1 MKKRSTLVSVL
12 ASTAL
17 IACGGGEPAQ
27 TADSAG
33 SAGATAA
40 PAAAP
45 PPAMGEMTMPSWF
58 QVDNE
63 ARTVSMTIT
72 AGSTT
77 ENNNWNFNGVTK
89 GAMTITVPE
98 GYTVTVELVN
108 NDPIMAHSLGIST
121 ETSSF
126 SGAPEPVPAFPGAI
140 TENPTSMVDAT
151 MPGETE
157 SIQFIVNQAG
167 NYSMMCYTPGHALT
181 GMWVYFNVSAD
192 GSVGVQQ

>member
-1 MKKRSTLVSVL
+1 MKKRFTLVSVL

-27 TADSAG
+27 TSNSAG

-58 QVDNE
+58 QVDND

-77 ENNNWNFNGVTK
+77 ENNSWNFNGVTK

-108 NDPIMAHSLGIST
+108 NDPVMAHSLGIST

-126 SGAPEPVPAFPGAI
+126 SGAPDPVPAFPGAI
-140 TENPTSMVDAT
+140 TSNPASMMEST
-151 MPGETE
+151 MPGQRE
-157 SIQFIVNQAG
+157 SIQFTVDEPG
-167 NYSMMCYTPGHALT
+167 NYSMVCYIAGHALT

-192 GSVGVQQ
+192 GLVGVQQ

>member
-1 MKKRSTLVSVL
+1 
-12 ASTAL
+12 
-17 IACGGGEPAQ
+17 
-27 TADSAG
+27 
-33 SAGATAA
+33 
-40 PAAAP
+40 
-45 PPAMGEMTMPSWF
+45 MGEMTMPSWF
-58 QVDNE
+58 QVDND

-77 ENNNWNFNGVTK
+77 ENNYWNFNGVTK

-108 NDPIMAHSLGIST
+108 NDPVMAHSLGIST

-140 TENPTSMVDAT
+140 TSNPASMMEST
-151 MPGETE
+151 MPGQRE
-157 SIQFIVNQAG
+157 SIQFTVDQAG
-167 NYSMMCYTPGHALT
+167 NYSMVCYIAGHALT

-192 GSVGVQQ
+192 GLVGVQQ

>member
-1 MKKRSTLVSVL
+1 MKKRFTLVSVL

-17 IACGGGEPAQ
+17 IGCGGGEPAQ
-27 TADSAG
+27 PPE
-33 SAGATAA
+33 ATISSA
-40 PAAAP
+40 PAAE
-45 PPAMGEMTMPSWF
+45 PPAASREMTIPSWF

-72 AGSTT
+72 AGSTN
-77 ENNNWNFNGVTK
+77 ENNYWNFNGATK

-108 NDPIMAHSLGIST
+108 DDPVMAHSLGISA

-126 SGAPEPVPAFPGAI
+126 SGAPDPEPVFPGAV
-140 TENPTSMVDAT
+140 TSNPTSMIDST
-151 MPGETE
+151 MPGQRE
-157 SIQFIVNQAG
+157 SIQFTVDQAG
-167 NYSMMCYTPGHALT
+167 NYSMVCYIAGHALT
-181 GMWVYFNVSAD
+181 GMWVYFNVSGD

>member
-1 MKKRSTLVSVL
+1 MKKRFTLVSVL

-27 TADSAG
+27 TSNSAG
-33 SAGATAA
+33 SAGAT
-40 PAAAP
+40 AAP

-77 ENNNWNFNGVTK
+77 ENNSWNFNGVTK

-140 TENPTSMVDAT
+140 TSNPASMMEST
-151 MPGETE
+151 MPGQRE

>member
-1 MKKRSTLVSVL
+1 MKKRFTLVSVL

-27 TADSAG
+27 TSNSAG
-33 SAGATAA
+33 SAVATAA

-45 PPAMGEMTMPSWF
+45 PPAMGAMTMPSWF
-58 QVDNE
+58 QVDND

-77 ENNNWNFNGVTK
+77 ENNYWNFNGVTK

-98 GYTVTVELVN
+98 GYTITVELVN
-108 NDPIMAHSLGIST
+108 NDPVMAHSLGIST

-140 TENPTSMVDAT
+140 TSNPASMMEST
-151 MPGETE
+151 MPGQRE
-157 SIQFIVNQAG
+157 SIQFTVDQAG
-167 NYSMMCYTPGHALT
+167 NYSMVCYIAGHALT

-192 GSVGVQQ
+192 GLVGVQQ

>member
-1 MKKRSTLVSVL
+1 MKKRFTLVSVL

-27 TADSAG
+27 PSNSAG

-58 QVDNE
+58 QVDND

-77 ENNNWNFNGVTK
+77 DNNYWNFNGVTK

-98 GYTVTVELVN
+98 GYTITVELVN
-108 NDPIMAHSLGIST
+108 NDPVMAHSLGIST
-121 ETSSF
+121 QTSSF

-140 TENPTSMVDAT
+140 TSNPASMMEST
-151 MPGETE
+151 MPGQRE
-157 SIQFIVNQAG
+157 SIQFTVDQAG
-167 NYSMMCYTPGHALT
+167 NYSMVCYITGHALT

-192 GSVGVQQ
+192 GLVGVQQ

>member
-1 MKKRSTLVSVL
+1 MKKRSTLISVL
-12 ASTAL
+12 ASTTL

-27 TADSAG
+27 TSDAAG
-33 SAGATAA
+33 SASPAVA

-45 PPAMGEMTMPSWF
+45 PPATSEMTMPWF

-72 AGSTT
+72 AGSTN
-77 ENNNWNFNGVTK
+77 ENNSWNFNGAIK
-89 GAMTITVPE
+89 GGMTITVPE
-98 GYTVTVELVN
+98 GYAVTVELVN

-126 SGAPEPVPAFPGAI
+126 SGAPEPVPAFPGAM
-140 TENPTSMVDAT
+140 TSNPSSMMEST
-151 MPGETE
+151 MPGQRE
-157 SIQFIVNQAG
+157 SIQFTVDQAG
-167 NYSMMCYTPGHALT
+167 NYSMVCYIAGHALT

>member
-1 MKKRSTLVSVL
+1 MMKKSPLISVL

-27 TADSAG
+27 TSDSAG
-33 SAGATAA
+33 SSGPAAA

-45 PPAMGEMTMPSWF
+45 PPATGEMTMPSWF

-72 AGSTT
+72 AGSTN
-77 ENNNWNFNGVTK
+77 ENNSWNFNGAIK
-89 GAMTITVPE
+89 GGMTITVPE
-98 GYTVTVELVN
+98 GYAVTVELVN

-126 SGAPEPVPAFPGAI
+126 SGAPEPVPAFPGAM
-140 TENPTSMVDAT
+140 TSNPSSMMEST
-151 MPGETE
+151 MPGQRE
-157 SIQFIVNQAG
+157 SIQFTVDQAG
-167 NYSMMCYTPGHALT
+167 NYSMVCYIAGHALT

-192 GSVGVQQ
+192 GSMGVQQ

>member
-1 MKKRSTLVSVL
+1 MKKRFTLVSVL
-12 ASTAL
+12 ASMAL

-27 TADSAG
+27 TSNSAG

-40 PAAAP
+40 LAAAP

-58 QVDNE
+58 QVDND

-77 ENNNWNFNGVTK
+77 ENNYWNFNGVTK

-98 GYTVTVELVN
+98 GYTITVELVN
-108 NDPIMAHSLGIST
+108 NDPVMAHSLGIST

-140 TENPTSMVDAT
+140 TSNPASMMEST
-151 MPGETE
+151 MPGQRE
-157 SIQFIVNQAG
+157 SIQFTVDQAG
-167 NYSMMCYTPGHALT
+167 NYSMVCYITGHALT

-192 GSVGVQQ
+192 GLVGVQQ

>member
-1 MKKRSTLVSVL
+1 M
-12 ASTAL
+12 AL

-27 TADSAG
+27 TSNSAG

-40 PAAAP
+40 LAAAP

-58 QVDNE
+58 QVDND

-77 ENNNWNFNGVTK
+77 ENNYWNFNGVTK

-98 GYTVTVELVN
+98 GYTITVELVN
-108 NDPIMAHSLGIST
+108 NDPVMAHSLGIST
-121 ETSSF
+121 QTSSF

-140 TENPTSMVDAT
+140 TSNPASMMEST
-151 MPGETE
+151 MPGQRE
-157 SIQFIVNQAG
+157 SIQFTVDQAG
-167 NYSMMCYTPGHALT
+167 NYSMVCYITGHALT

-192 GSVGVQQ
+192 GLVGVQQ

>member
-1 MKKRSTLVSVL
+1 MKKRFTLVSVL

-27 TADSAG
+27 TSNSAG
-33 SAGATAA
+33 SAGVT
-40 PAAAP
+40 AAP

-58 QVDNE
+58 QVDND

-77 ENNNWNFNGVTK
+77 ENNSWNFNGVTK

-108 NDPIMAHSLGIST
+108 NDPVMAHSLGIST

-140 TENPTSMVDAT
+140 TSNPASMMEST
-151 MPGETE
+151 MPGQRE
-157 SIQFIVNQAG
+157 SIQFTVDQAG
-167 NYSMMCYTPGHALT
+167 NYSMVCYIAGHALT

-192 GSVGVQQ
+192 GLVGV

>member
-1 MKKRSTLVSVL
+1 MKKRFTLVSVL

-27 TADSAG
+27 TSNSAG

-58 QVDNE
+58 QVDND

-77 ENNNWNFNGVTK
+77 ENNSWNFNGVTK

-108 NDPIMAHSLGIST
+108 NDPVMAHSLGIST

-126 SGAPEPVPAFPGAI
+126 SGAPDPVPAFPGAI
-140 TENPTSMVDAT
+140 TSNPASMMEST
-151 MPGETE
+151 MPGQRE
-157 SIQFIVNQAG
+157 SIQFTVDEPG
-167 NYSMMCYTPGHALT
+167 NYSMVCYIAGHALT

>member
-1 MKKRSTLVSVL
+1 MKKRFTLVSVL
-12 ASTAL
+12 ASMAL
-17 IACGGGEPAQ
+17 MACGGGEPAQ
-27 TADSAG
+27 TSDSAG
-33 SAGATAA
+33 SVAA
-40 PAAAP
+40 PAAAS

-63 ARTVSMTIT
+63 AHTVSMTIT

-77 ENNNWNFNGVTK
+77 ENNYWNFNGVTK

-108 NDPIMAHSLGIST
+108 NDPVMAHSLGIST

-140 TENPTSMVDAT
+140 TSNPASMMEST
-151 MPGETE
+151 MPGQRE
-157 SIQFIVNQAG
+157 SIQFTVDQAG
-167 NYSMMCYTPGHALT
+167 NYSMVCYIAGHALT

>member
-1 MKKRSTLVSVL
+1 MKKRFTLVSVL

-27 TADSAG
+27 TSNSAG
-33 SAGATAA
+33 SAGAT
-40 PAAAP
+40 AAP

-58 QVDNE
+58 QVDND

-77 ENNNWNFNGVTK
+77 ENNYWNFNGVTK

-108 NDPIMAHSLGIST
+108 NDPVMAHSLGIST
-121 ETSSF
+121 EISSF

-140 TENPTSMVDAT
+140 TSNPASMMEST
-151 MPGETE
+151 MPGQRE
-157 SIQFIVNQAG
+157 SIQFTVDQAG
-167 NYSMMCYTPGHALT
+167 NYSMVCYIAGHALT

-192 GSVGVQQ
+192 GLVGVQQ